1 MTHAGQTAL
10 EAGIAA
16 YDARDF
22 PAAADH
28 FRTALSAGADPVK
41 AWTNLAVVLRNM
53 DKLEAAIGCAA
64 RALALDPENA
74 EGWGVLGRAR
84 LQLGLSCEAIGAL
97 RRAVTIDPET
107 PLYWHNLG
115 VATQRAGYLEDALAA
130 FRTGLALKTNDARFQ
145 FQCATTLLQLERF
158 EEAWPLFESRF
169 ELGALSHR
177 GHDAKPVWTGE
188 PLNGRRLLIYA
199 EQGLGDV
206 IQFSR
211 FLSKVMNRAQGEVA
225 IEVQSSLVR
234 LFAASF
240 PDAHVFAVDG
250 EVPEYDVRLPIGSA
264 ALLVNGVPES
274 GLNANGSYLSWPH
287 RGRENQRARP
297 RVGLVWRGKPNPWVR
312 TCPFQHILGLAEAAN
327 VDFVSLQ
334 RGGAEEIE
342 EAGAQQ
348 LFEDATQGAQDFA
361 DDAETA
367 ADLDLVISIDTS
379 TCHFAGALGL
389 PVWTMLPAYTDWR
402 FPPEGNRTRWYP
414 TMRLFRQRRPGDW
427 ASTIAQVKEALEGF
441 ACHNGKSGSLP

>member
-1 MTHAGQTAL
+1 MTQDGQAAL
-10 EAGIAA
+10 AAGIAA

-22 PAAADH
+22 PVAAEH
-28 FRTALSAGADPVK
+28 FRTALNAGADPVK

-53 DKLEAAIGCAA
+53 DKLEAAVGCAA

-74 EGWGVLGRAR
+74 EGWGVLGRAK
-84 LQLGLSCEAIGAL
+84 LQLGLNHDAVSAL
-97 RRAVTIDPET
+97 RQAVAVDPKT

-115 VATQRAGYLEDALAA
+115 IAAQRAGQLEDALSA
-130 FRTGLALKTNDARFQ
+130 FRAGLALKPGDPRFQ

-169 ELGALSHR
+169 DFGELTHR
-177 GHDAKPVWTGE
+177 GHEAKPRWRGD
-188 PLNGRRLLIYA
+188 PLSGRRLLIYA
-199 EQGLGDV
+199 EQGLGDM

-211 FLSKVMNRAQGEVA
+211 FLPDVIERAQGEVA
-225 IEVQSSLVR
+225 IEVQPNLVR
-234 LFAASF
+234 LFAANF
-240 PDAHVFAVDG
+240 PDARAFGVEEDT
-250 EVPEYDVRLPIGSA
+250 PEFDVGLPIGSA
-264 ALLVNGVPES
+264 AMLVGGVPET
-274 GLNANGSYLSWPH
+274 GLDVDGSYLSWRH
-287 RGRENQRARP
+287 GGRKKHRARP
-297 RVGLVWRGKPNPWVR
+297 RVGLVWRGKPNPWIR
-312 TCPFQHILGLAEAAN
+312 SCPFHHILGLAEASN

-334 RGGAEEIE
+334 RGGGEEIE

-389 PVWTMLPAYTDWR
+389 PVWTLLPGFTDWR

-414 TMRLFRQRRPGDW
+414 TMRLFRQQRPGDW
-427 ASTIAQVKEALEGF
+427 ASTIAEVKEALEGF
-441 ACHNGKSGSLP
+441 ACNNAKSGS